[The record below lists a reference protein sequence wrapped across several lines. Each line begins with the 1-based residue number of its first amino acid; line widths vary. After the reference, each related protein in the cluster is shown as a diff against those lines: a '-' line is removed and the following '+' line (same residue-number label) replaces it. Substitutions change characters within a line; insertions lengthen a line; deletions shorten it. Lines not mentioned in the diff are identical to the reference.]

1 MLSNRRH
8 AGVSLIELLIG
19 LVIVGVLLTMA
30 VPWFGTFLQNAQIR
44 NGAGSVLSG
53 LQLARAEAIR
63 RNALVRFQFV
73 SDLGMTCA
81 LSTSSLAW
89 VVSQSD
95 PTGACNAPPSDT
107 TPPRIIQ
114 SRSASEGTANVTA
127 AVTVTSQSGQ
137 FAGQNVD
144 DSTVVFT
151 GLGRRLPGG
160 IAQIDFAN
168 RTGTCEHVDALNGK
182 MRCLRIVLSDAG
194 QMKLCDPKV
203 ADSTDPRF
211 CN

>member
-1 MLSNRRH
+1 MLNPHRH

-19 LVIVGVLLTMA
+19 LVIVAVLLTMA

-44 NGAGSVLSG
+44 NGAESVLSG

-63 RNALVRFQFV
+63 RNVLVRFQFV
-73 SDLGMTCA
+73 TGLSATCQ
-81 LSTSSLAW
+81 LSTASLAW
-89 VVSQSD
+89 VVSQND
-95 PTGACNAPPSDT
+95 PAGACDKPPSDA
-107 TPPRIIQ
+107 TPPKIIQ

-137 FAGQNVD
+137 FVGQNVD

-160 IAQIDFAN
+160 IAQIDFGN
-168 RTGTCEHVDALNGK
+168 KTGTCEHVDPVNGR

-194 QMKLCDPKV
+194 QIKLCDPKV
-203 ADSTDPRF
+203 TDIKDSRF